1 MTREDKYLL
10 LRDLCG
16 RLPYGVKCKSQRALD
31 AMIGA
36 ELLID
41 INIFGRVNI
50 GGHIKDISDIRPY
63 LFPPQS
69 LPIEQ
74 AEEICKAAEGMEC
87 GSARERIAAMVKII
101 DLMNKYRVD
110 YRGLIPMELAYD
122 ATNLNIY

>member
-1 MTREDKYLL
+1 MVFSILE
-10 LRDLCG
+10 
-16 RLPYGVKCKSQRALD
+16 RLPHGVKIEVVENDDFSSVEDLDCYYLDRA
-31 AMIGA
+31 
-36 ELLID
+36 
-41 INIFGRVNI
+41 NNRFYK
-50 GGHIKDISDIRPY
+50 IKPY

-87 GSARERIAAMVKII
+87 GSARERIAAMVKVI

-110 YRGLIPMELAYD
+110 YRGLIPMGLALD